1 MPASPRT
8 PLAPLLARAFLY
20 IAIAC
25 VFILPALAHAQ
36 TPAPDLTNQAAR
48 AVSGPYDITVVTRI
62 KTPTAGLGTRFTVR
76 VLSAAT
82 QKTLDGDLDIIFIGV
97 RPDGTEAG
105 RVEFPQLRA
114 FPEFYE
120 YPITLD
126 RPGTWRYTIA
136 VESIHG
142 VGTVDGEITVI
153 QSVGGGA
160 GGVAIWLAVIVILIG
175 GAFLLYRTNK
185 KRPQD

>member
-1 MPASPRT
+1 MPASLRT
-8 PLAPLLARAFLY
+8 PPTRLLARAFL
-20 IAIAC
+20 IVALAC
-25 VFILPALAHAQ
+25 AVALPALAHAQ
-36 TPAPDLTNQAAR
+36 TQAPDLTNQAAR
-48 AVSGPYDITVVTRI
+48 AVSGPYDITVVTRV

-82 QKTLDGDLDIIFIGV
+82 QKTLDGDLDIIYVGV

-142 VGTVDGEITVI
+142 VGTVDGAVTVLA
-153 QSVGGGA
+153 SVDSGA
-160 GGVAIWLAVIVILIG
+160 GGVAIWFAVIVILIV
-175 GAFLLYRTNK
+175 GAYLLYRTNK

>member
-1 MPASPRT
+1 MPPVFLLPRLFLIGI
-8 PLAPLLARAFLY
+8 LACAL
-20 IAIAC
+20 
-25 VFILPALAHAQ
+25 ILPPGAALAQ

-48 AVSGPYDITVVTRI
+48 AVSGPYDITVVTRV
-62 KTPTAGLGTRFTVR
+62 KTPTAGLGSRFTVR

-82 QKTLDGDLDIIFIGV
+82 QKPMDGDLDIIFIGV

-105 RVEFPQLRA
+105 RVEFPQLKA

-126 RPGTWRYTIA
+126 RPGKWRYTIA

-142 VGTVDGEITVI
+142 VGTVDGEVTVMA
-153 QSVGGGA
+153 STDSGA
-160 GGVAIWLAVIVILIG
+160 GGLAIWLAVIVILIG
-175 GAFLLYRTNK
+175 GAYLLYRTNK
-185 KRPQD
+185 KRLQE